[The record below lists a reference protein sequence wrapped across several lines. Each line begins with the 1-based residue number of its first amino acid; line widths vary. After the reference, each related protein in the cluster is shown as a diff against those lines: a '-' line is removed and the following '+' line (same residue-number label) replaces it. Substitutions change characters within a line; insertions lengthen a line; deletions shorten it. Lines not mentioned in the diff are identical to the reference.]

1 MRGPRRRLA
10 LAVASLETAEV
21 ATIEEAAGRLEGRGG
36 RQAWPRLPGGIHGA
50 PILARVK
57 VYTGE
62 WGGDGAGWRKARGAA
77 ADGRGTHTPCKNKV

>member
-50 PILARVK
+50 PILARVRGDR
-57 VYTGE
+57 GE
-62 WGGDGAGWRKARGAA
+62 WGGGLDGASAGGQRPTVRA
-77 ADGRGTHTPCKNKV
+77 HTPL